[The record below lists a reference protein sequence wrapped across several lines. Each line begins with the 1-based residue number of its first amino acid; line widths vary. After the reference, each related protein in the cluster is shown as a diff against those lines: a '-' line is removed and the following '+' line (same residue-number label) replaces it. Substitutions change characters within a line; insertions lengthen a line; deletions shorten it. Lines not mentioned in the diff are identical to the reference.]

1 MGFRI
6 AGDAECQYYGNSHKS
21 MKEAR
26 KALHNL
32 LIRNLLISEEFKI
45 NEDTME
51 YMIDLVD
58 VDGKTTLQEVILV
71 AVVRILSVSSKERL

>member
-1 MGFRI
+1 
-6 AGDAECQYYGNSHKS
+6 

-26 KALHNL
+26 KSLHNL

-58 VDGKTTLQEVILV
+58 VDGKTVLQEVILV
-71 AVVRILSVSSKERL
+71 TVVRILPASGKERM

>member
-1 MGFRI
+1 
-6 AGDAECQYYGNSHKS
+6 

>member
-1 MGFRI
+1 VGFRI
-6 AGDAECQYYGNSHKS
+6 AGNAECQYYGNSHKS

-26 KALHNL
+26 KSLHNL

-58 VDGKTTLQEVILV
+58 VDGKTVLQEVILV
-71 AVVRILSVSSKERL
+71 TVVRILPASGKERM